1 VVDCTNAPRK
11 RTLVSRGEHVT
22 EDKTG
27 TLDREQLDRL
37 VQYFDEAVM
46 SARKYKIA

>member
-1 VVDCTNAPRK
+1 
-11 RTLVSRGEHVT
+11 LVLRGEHVT

-27 TLDREQLDRL
+27 TLDREQLNRL
-37 VQYFDEAVM
+37 AQCFDEVVM